1 MTLVKTNMHFR
12 VVPRQI
18 CRCNGCI
25 YGSYKTFD
33 FVTRRLQMVCHEVDW
48 AYVNVIKWFNS

>member
-25 YGSYKTFD
+25 YYTVPTNIRSCD
-33 FVTRRLQMVCHEVDW
+33 PSLADEVD
-48 AYVNVIKWFNS
+48 

>member
-25 YGSYKTFD
+25 YTVATKHSILWPVACRWSATKW
-33 FVTRRLQMVCHEVDW
+33 TRHMW
-48 AYVNVIKWFNS
+48 T